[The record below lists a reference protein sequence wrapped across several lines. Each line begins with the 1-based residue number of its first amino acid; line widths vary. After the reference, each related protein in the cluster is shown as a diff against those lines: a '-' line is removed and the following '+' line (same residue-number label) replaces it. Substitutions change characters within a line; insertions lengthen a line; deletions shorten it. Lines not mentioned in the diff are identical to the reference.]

1 MIYLQHF
8 YFTIFVLLATLNSA
22 VFAQERKPR
31 LPVPING
38 VYEGEFHFQYSK
50 PARVQSMRSFGNGW
64 SNDAHLLWDGKIGE
78 SCHLRFYVPAKSRYQ
93 VLIQLTKAPD
103 YGRFRLLMDDKK
115 ISEID
120 LYSNRVALADLIK
133 LGEFDLSQGLH
144 QLRLELIDS
153 HPKAKPFREK
163 GRFLMGLD
171 SLQLI
176 DQNPKKV
183 ESSIRP
189 PRAAS
194 RWAWTDLKSFVRN
207 SCVRC
212 HSTDKQ
218 EAELDLTSLQSVND
232 FAADL
237 KLTQKIVSALRQR
250 EMPPEDEPQPG
261 AESRQQAILFL
272 SDLIDDQLQ
281 ESSRLPVVVMRRL
294 NRLEYNNAVVDLLS
308 LRSDLYPLPER
319 VIRAGFPYFQPS
331 LGFLPDQVRIG
342 NRALGKNQIEQK
354 LLQGVVPFAMDLQ
367 AEHGFNN
374 RGRELSIS
382 PLMLETFLKLAR
394 SIVDSPNFADYC
406 QDYVTL
412 FQLEIPRNLSE
423 ADRLK
428 LVTMKAKS
436 RLQILLFRA
445 FRRPIDAATLDRYV
459 RFFRDRYA
467 ESQSFSHSMK
477 SVVAAILASPKF
489 LFIVETAQRDQKYAP
504 LNDFE
509 LASRLSFFLWSSIP
523 DQTLLELA
531 ESGKLSDPAVLEA
544 QVHNMLLSPKSK
556 SLSENFAR
564 QWLRLDQLIT
574 SVPDDQ
580 RFAKYYS
587 RIGCEY
593 WKFGLQMMV
602 EPLLL
607 FESVMVEDSSI
618 MDLIDSSYAYRSDE
632 LQSWYRDKIPFNDKS
647 IVNRFNT
654 NQQQFLRRKLPSRR
668 EGGVIT
674 SAAVMTM
681 TSSPLRTS
689 PITRGAWVAGVILN
703 QPPPPPPDAVPEI
716 EADDDVIEAKG
727 LTLRQRLKQHQ
738 INPSCASCHAKI
750 DPLGFVLENYDAVG
764 RWRDQYRSGLKI
776 NTSGKLFGEH
786 EFKDIVEFKKVL
798 VEHPEI
804 FTRAFS
810 EHLLSYALGRKLD
823 VSDKPAVN
831 KIVRNVIADRGR
843 FSRVVSEVVRSFPFR
858 HKANHRQ

>member
-1 MIYLQHF
+1 
-8 YFTIFVLLATLNSA
+8 
-22 VFAQERKPR
+22 
-31 LPVPING
+31 
-38 VYEGEFHFQYSK
+38 
-50 PARVQSMRSFGNGW
+50 MRGFGNGW
-64 SNDAHLLWDGKIGE
+64 SNHSHLLWDGRIGE
-78 SCHLRFYVPAKSRYQ
+78 ACRLQFYVPAKSRYQ
-93 VLIQLTKAPD
+93 ILIRLTKAAD
-103 YGRFRLLMDDKK
+103 YGKFRLVIDDQKV
-115 ISEID
+115 SEID
-120 LYSNRVALADLIK
+120 LYSNRVELADLIK
-133 LGEFDLSQGLH
+133 LDEFELIPGLH
-144 QLRLELIDS
+144 QLRLELIDA

-171 SLQLI
+171 YLQLI
-176 DQNPKKV
+176 DLDPKKV
-183 ESSIRP
+183 KSPIRQNK
-189 PRAAS
+189 ATS
-194 RWAWTDLKSFVRN
+194 RWTGKDLKSFVST

-212 HSTDKQ
+212 HSPKKQ
-218 EAELDLTSLQSVND
+218 EAELDLTLLQSVND

-237 KLTQKIVSALRQR
+237 KLTQKIISALENR
-250 EMPPEDEPQPG
+250 EMPPEDEPQPE
-261 AESRQQAILFL
+261 AETRQQAILFL

-281 ESSRLPVVVMRRL
+281 KSNRLPVVVMRRL
-294 NRLEYNNAVVDLLS
+294 NRLEYNNAVVDLLN
-308 LRSDLYPLPER
+308 LRGDLYPLPER

-331 LGFLPDQVRIG
+331 HGFLPDQVRVG

-394 SIVDSPNFADYC
+394 SIVDSPNFANYC
-406 QDYVTL
+406 QDYAQLFEWKTSRADSEEALLELVTL
-412 FQLEIPRNLSE
+412 S
-423 ADRLK
+423 
-428 LVTMKAKS
+428 AKS
-436 RLQILLFRA
+436 RLQTLLFRA
-445 FRRPIDAATLDRYV
+445 FRRPVEGETLDRYV
-459 RFFRDRYA
+459 RFFQVQYM
-467 ESQSFSHSMK
+467 ESKSFSDAMK

-489 LFIVETAQRDQKYAP
+489 LFIVESAQREEKYAV

-523 DQTLLELA
+523 DRALLELA
-531 ESGKLSDPAVLEA
+531 QSGKLSDPVVLEA

-556 SLSENFAR
+556 ALSENFAR

-574 SVPDDQ
+574 AVPDDQ

-632 LQSWYRDKIPFNDKS
+632 LQSWYQDKVPFNAKE

-654 NQQQFLRRKLPSRR
+654 NQQPFLRRKLTSRR

-716 EADDDVIEAKG
+716 EADDDAIEAKG
-727 LTLRQRLKQHQ
+727 LTLRQRLQQHQ
-738 INPSCASCHAKI
+738 INPNCVSCHAKI

-776 NTSGKLFGEH
+776 DTSGKLFGKH

-798 VEHPEI
+798 VDHPEI

-810 EHLLSYALGRKLD
+810 EHLLSYALGRKLE
-823 VSDKPAVN
+823 VSDKSAVN
-831 KIVRNVIADRGR
+831 KIVRNVMADRGR

-858 HKANHRQ
+858 HKTNHR